1 MALAWSLGPGR
12 VAARTSAPG
21 PAPYFLYTVCNGTK
35 ILIRDKLAYPGSL
48 SASLSQELIAAY
60 PWLAYRVAYPVAAS
74 RRCGQRLG
82 GGRRLAGRRRLG
94 GGGGSATAAPRSR
107 LRLEGRWRGGR
118 RRPAWRATARR
129 AATRRRAAA
138 WQRRRFGAGSA
149 AGGLAAGGSAAA
161 AAWQTAAPRSQFGV
175 YLSFSLSFS
184 LSRGLSVLIRVH
196 IPDLCIK
203 PFVHKHVKSVLAL

>member
-1 MALAWSLGPGR
+1 MQQK
-12 VAARTSAPG
+12 
-21 PAPYFLYTVCNGTK
+21 K
-35 ILIRDKLAYPGSL
+35 IHIGDKLAYRGSL

-60 PWLAYRVAYPVAAS
+60 RWLAYRVAYRVVAS

-161 AAWQTAAPRSQFGV
+161 AAWQRRRLGVSSAFTCRLAYRSAYPGAYP
-175 YLSFSLSFS
+175 YLSGVTY
-184 LSRGLSVLIRVH
+184 RICVVWTIIHAQKCSVCACFATLRLINVSAS
-196 IPDLCIK
+196 
-203 PFVHKHVKSVLAL
+203 FVHFSIL

>member
-1 MALAWSLGPGR
+1 M
-12 VAARTSAPG
+12 
-21 PAPYFLYTVCNGTK
+21 
-35 ILIRDKLAYPGSL
+35 LIRDKLAYPGSL

-60 PWLAYRVAYPVAAS
+60 PWLAYPVAYPVVAS
-74 RRCGQRLG
+74 WRCGQRLG

-94 GGGGSATAAPRSR
+94 GGGASATAAPRSR

-161 AAWQTAAPRSQFGV
+161 AAWQRRRFGVSSAFAYRSAYRSAYPGTYPRLSQVTDMISMEIPVSQLLARRLYCAPRPPIWGDI
-175 YLSFSLSFS
+175 LGAN
-184 LSRGLSVLIRVH
+184 RGISGNLG
-196 IPDLCIK
+196 
-203 PFVHKHVKSVLAL
+203 

>member
-1 MALAWSLGPGR
+1 M
-12 VAARTSAPG
+12 
-21 PAPYFLYTVCNGTK
+21 
-35 ILIRDKLAYPGSL
+35 
-48 SASLSQELIAAY
+48 
-60 PWLAYRVAYPVAAS
+60 AYPVAAS

-161 AAWQTAAPRSQFGV
+161 AAWQRRRLGVSSAFTYRLAYRSAYPGAYP
-175 YLSFSLSFS
+175 YLSGVTYRICVVWTIIHAQNVQYIYTCFAIQSPSARARFFLRISQETIIKVTAYRTAYLSLSGNSTPHAF
-184 LSRGLSVLIRVH
+184 LISRN
-196 IPDLCIK
+196 
-203 PFVHKHVKSVLAL
+203 

>member
-1 MALAWSLGPGR
+1 M
-12 VAARTSAPG
+12 
-21 PAPYFLYTVCNGTK
+21 
-35 ILIRDKLAYPGSL
+35 LIRDKLAYPGSL

-60 PWLAYRVAYPVAAS
+60 PWLAYPVAYQVVAS

-94 GGGGSATAAPRSR
+94 GGGASATAAPRSR

-138 WQRRRFGAGSA
+138 WQRRRLGVSSAFTCRLAYRSAYPGAY
-149 AGGLAAGGSAAA
+149 
-161 AAWQTAAPRSQFGV
+161 P
-175 YLSFSLSFS
+175 YLSGVTYRICVEFNLLPLAFHTHVTPQ
-184 LSRGLSVLIRVH
+184 LLVLL
-196 IPDLCIK
+196 PL
-203 PFVHKHVKSVLAL
+203 

>member
-1 MALAWSLGPGR
+1 M
-12 VAARTSAPG
+12 
-21 PAPYFLYTVCNGTK
+21 
-35 ILIRDKLAYPGSL
+35 LIRDKLAYPGSL

-60 PWLAYRVAYPVAAS
+60 PWLAYPVAYPVAAS

-94 GGGGSATAAPRSR
+94 GGGASATAAPRSR

-161 AAWQTAAPRSQFGV
+161 AAAWQRRRLGVSSAFTCPLAYRSAYPGAYP
-175 YLSFSLSFS
+175 YLSGVTY
-184 LSRGLSVLIRVH
+184 RICV
-196 IPDLCIK
+196 
-203 PFVHKHVKSVLAL
+203 